1 MNEYEKRLELTR
13 KYLEVTK
20 KYLRTACD
28 ELGKIRGGIKLAMA
42 IENAYWREIDDL
54 PPLVEVE
61 EVTLTKCLTQKVEVV
76 KSKRPTRKKSSEPK
90 ASGPADWVWVHK
102 KGEKATMVPNSLVS
116 KYLAEGWSEGSGRMW
131 ITDEVDEQRIDPIE
145 FKKWQKK
152 GWREG
157 RKPKNTE

>member
-1 MNEYEKRLELTR
+1 MNEYEKRLELTK
-13 KYLEVTK
+13 KYLEITK

-28 ELGKIRGGIKLAMA
+28 ELGKIRGGIKLSMA
-42 IENAYWREIDDL
+42 IENAYWREIDNL

-102 KGEKATMVPNSLVS
+102 KGEKATMVPPSLFK
-116 KYLAEGWSEGSGRMW
+116 KYIAEGWSEGSGKIW
-131 ITDEVDEQRIDPIE
+131 ITNGTENKRIEPTDL
-145 FKKWQKK
+145 KYWQKQGFEQGK
-152 GWREG
+152 CRVS
-157 RKPKNTE
+157 